1 MSKEYEIKTKMEWEQ
16 WLQLKMIFLFCYNLK
31 VVIWGG
37 GRGGGEVFLG
47 EGMEWANFQLVEELP
62 PSSPVGKTLL
72 DVNKDSG
79 TK

>member
-16 WLQLKMIFLFCYNLK
+16 WLQLKMMFLFCYNLK

-37 GRGGGEVFLG
+37 GRGGGVSRW
-47 EGMEWANFQLVEELP
+47 GMEWANFQLVEELP

>member
-1 MSKEYEIKTKMEWEQ
+1 MKLKQKWNGSNDYSWKWFFYFVITWKLLYEG
-16 WLQLKMIFLFCYNLK
+16 
-31 VVIWGG
+31 VAGG
-37 GRGGGEVFLG
+37 GGGISRWED
-47 EGMEWANFQLVEELP
+47 GMSNFQLVEELP

>member
-1 MSKEYEIKTKMEWEQ
+1 MRGGE
-16 WLQLKMIFLFCYNLK
+16 
-31 VVIWGG
+31 GG
-37 GRGGGEVFLG
+37 GVVFLG
-47 EGMEWANFQLVEELP
+47 ERMEWANFQLVEALP

>member
-1 MSKEYEIKTKMEWEQ
+1 MKLKQKWNGSNDYSWKWFFYFVITWKLLYEG
-16 WLQLKMIFLFCYNLK
+16 
-31 VVIWGG
+31 VG
-37 GRGGGEVFLG
+37 GGGEVFLG
-47 EGMEWANFQLVEELP
+47 ERMEWANFQLVEELP

>member
-1 MSKEYEIKTKMEWEQ
+1 MKLKQKWNGSNDYSWKWCFYFVITWKLLYEG
-16 WLQLKMIFLFCYNLK
+16 
-31 VVIWGG
+31 V
-37 GRGGGEVFLG
+37 GGGEGFLG